1 MFGWDR
7 YRFNKKQTS
16 TSYAKLVFFHSMLS
30 AGQVVHSDASG
41 VRNIK
46 ALFFMVMWDCYRYH
60 KKRAR
65 TRYAKL
71 MFWPL
76 VGIAGHVVDTG
87 ASGAGNVVRRIFHV
101 QVGLVQI
108 Q

>member
-1 MFGWDR
+1 
-7 YRFNKKQTS
+7 
-16 TSYAKLVFFHSMLS
+16 
-30 AGQVVHSDASG
+30 
-41 VRNIK
+41 
-46 ALFFMVMWDCYRYH
+46 MVMWDCYRYH
-60 KKRAR
+60 KKHAR

-76 VGIAGHVVDTG
+76 VGFAGHVVDTG
-87 ASGAGNVVRRIFHV
+87 ASGAGNIARRIFHV